1 MLRHADEMRCMRL
14 GDNALDRSARYGV
27 LERVENV
34 LLTVAIQWI
43 IQKGPV
49 DKASSRRV
57 CAGNAGKSFHVGD
70 ASRCTP
76 ARRGVDRYNSNG
88 YFDTAALN

>member
-1 MLRHADEMRCMRL
+1 MRL

-49 DKASSRRV
+49 DKRV